1 MPSNTLPHNHNSVT
15 AEQVNV
21 ADWKPLQQQ
30 LVAAVA
36 ATLSSPAALAS
47 DPDELRAAVDEAVVQ
62 GLQLA
67 LQSAGDR
74 WLSEVLG
81 AESYER
87 SDGRVGF
94 RSGTREH
101 RFSFAVGQVV
111 VKLGRPRRGQ
121 SRPAWV
127 PALKQAPE
135 RVKTLMR
142 ELWVRGLSSRDIG
155 TMSEDL
161 TGFARSHGTVAGW
174 VADVADETLRWLNQ
188 PIEGDIRYLV
198 LDALYVPFVRDT
210 SRKEALLVAL
220 GVDAKGHKRVLDV
233 LHAPSESLDSWS
245 TLLGKLKMRGLNVG
259 NLELAIT
266 DGDAGLIS
274 ALAAQLPKVKRQ
286 RCTVHKVRN
295 VIGKC
300 NRAQKKTAPSEAAA
314 IYKAPSRAEARRRAQ
329 AFIEKY
335 RDNAPQLA
343 AIIEDDLDACLQ
355 FYDHDANLWKALRS
369 TNALER
375 LNREFRR
382 KLREVGA
389 IRGEV
394 NITRIAVQVV
404 RLVNEDAKSK
414 PIAGFKE
421 ARS

>member
-1 MPSNTLPHNHNSVT
+1 
-15 AEQVNV
+15 
-21 ADWKPLQQQ
+21 
-30 LVAAVA
+30 
-36 ATLSSPAALAS
+36 
-47 DPDELRAAVDEAVVQ
+47 
-62 GLQLA
+62 
-67 LQSAGDR
+67 
-74 WLSEVLG
+74 
-81 AESYER
+81 
-87 SDGRVGF
+87 
-94 RSGTREH
+94 
-101 RFSFAVGQVV
+101 
-111 VKLGRPRRGQ
+111 
-121 SRPAWV
+121 
-127 PALKQAPE
+127 
-135 RVKTLMR
+135 
-142 ELWVRGLSSRDIG
+142 
-155 TMSEDL
+155 
-161 TGFARSHGTVAGW
+161 
-174 VADVADETLRWLNQ
+174 
-188 PIEGDIRYLV
+188 
-198 LDALYVPFVRDT
+198 
-210 SRKEALLVAL
+210 
-220 GVDAKGHKRVLDV
+220 
-233 LHAPSESLDSWS
+233 
-245 TLLGKLKMRGLNVG
+245 MRGLNVG

-404 RLVNEDAKSK
+404 RLVNEDAKGK

>member
-121 SRPAWV
+121 
-127 PALKQAPE
+127 
-135 RVKTLMR
+135 
-142 ELWVRGLSSRDIG
+142 
-155 TMSEDL
+155 
-161 TGFARSHGTVAGW
+161 
-174 VADVADETLRWLNQ
+174 
-188 PIEGDIRYLV
+188 
-198 LDALYVPFVRDT
+198 
-210 SRKEALLVAL
+210 
-220 GVDAKGHKRVLDV
+220 
-233 LHAPSESLDSWS
+233 
-245 TLLGKLKMRGLNVG
+245 
-259 NLELAIT
+259 
-266 DGDAGLIS
+266 
-274 ALAAQLPKVKRQ
+274 
-286 RCTVHKVRN
+286 
-295 VIGKC
+295 
-300 NRAQKKTAPSEAAA
+300 
-314 IYKAPSRAEARRRAQ
+314 
-329 AFIEKY
+329 
-335 RDNAPQLA
+335 
-343 AIIEDDLDACLQ
+343 
-355 FYDHDANLWKALRS
+355 
-369 TNALER
+369 
-375 LNREFRR
+375 
-382 KLREVGA
+382 
-389 IRGEV
+389 
-394 NITRIAVQVV
+394 
-404 RLVNEDAKSK
+404 
-414 PIAGFKE
+414 
-421 ARS
+421 